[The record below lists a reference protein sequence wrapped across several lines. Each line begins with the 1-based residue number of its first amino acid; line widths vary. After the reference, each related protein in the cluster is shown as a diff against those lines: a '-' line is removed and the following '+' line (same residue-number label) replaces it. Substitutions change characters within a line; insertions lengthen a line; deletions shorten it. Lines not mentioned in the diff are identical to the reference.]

1 MKPGAKWEVIIHPDL
16 ASFGTDTDTDTDA
29 DTDTGRGAGSGG
41 GGDAVAAAAAA
52 AGGGSMATSGH
63 NGYLRAVLELVEFM
77 EVVDTTPARDGG
89 VVKMETVEPSN
100 CE

>member
-16 ASFGTDTDTDTDA
+16 ASFGTGTGTDTDTDT
-29 DTDTGRGAGSGG
+29 GSGAGSGG
-41 GGDAVAAAAAA
+41 GDASAAAAA
-52 AGGGSMATSGH
+52 AGGGAMATSGH
-63 NGYLRAVLELVEFM
+63 NGSWLRAVLELVEFM
-77 EVVDTTPARDGG
+77 EVVDATPARDGG